1 MEKSAG
7 MKAIIGRD
15 VAEEI
20 LKGIYDDLS
29 IDGELIE
36 EDDEGKAST
45 KKIISALMHGRLEY
59 KNEVFKQKLLKP
71 ITGKKEISFLEI
83 KEPTGVQLRGMSEVK
98 KKNDDVGKAMS
109 ILGEVTGLGLPMINK
124 LGSRDLMLS
133 VGVISLFL

>member
-1 MEKSAG
+1 MEESAG

-15 VAEEI
+15 VAEEM

-59 KNEVFKQKLLKP
+59 KNEVFKQKLLTPK
-71 ITGKKEISFLEI
+71 TAKKDISYLDI
-83 KEPTGVQLRGMSEVK
+83 NAPTGVLLRG
-98 KKNDDVGKAMS
+98 
-109 ILGEVTGLGLPMINK
+109 
-124 LGSRDLMLS
+124 LS
-133 VGVISLFL
+133 Q